1 MTSRQSGPASGRSAS
16 HHRPGRKLTDPFYL
30 SPEWEQLRRQ
40 ALRAAHWRCSD
51 CGKLARGAKHDEPR
65 PIVDHIVPRKK
76 GGSDALH
83 NLRVLC
89 LPCHNRKTA
98 WVDLNQR
105 PEIAID
111 GLPDDWR

>member
-1 MTSRQSGPASGRSAS
+1 MKQA
-16 HHRPGRKLTDPFYL
+16 DPFYA
-30 SPEWEQLRRQ
+30 SPIWQDLRIK
-40 ALRAAHWRCSD
+40 ALRAAQWRCSD
-51 CGKLARGAKHDEPR
+51 CGCGVRGHKANQSR

-89 LPCHNRKTA
+89 LPCHNRKTQ
-98 WVDLNQR
+98 WEDLNTR
-105 PEIAID
+105 KVIGID

>member
-1 MTSRQSGPASGRSAS
+1 MPGSRTAAQRPKSGLKQA
-16 HHRPGRKLTDPFYL
+16 DPFYSTPL
-30 SPEWEQLRRQ
+30 WERLRRQ

-51 CGKLARGAKHDEPR
+51 CGCGVRGGKANESR
-65 PIVDHIVPRKK
+65 PIVDHIVPRKQ
-76 GGSDALH
+76 GGSDAMH

-98 WVDLNQR
+98 WVDLNDR
-105 PEIAID
+105 PAIALD